1 MSVLVFAGSDFPA
14 RCRRLCNSLRTC
26 SYSFFFFFFF
36 PTIESSV
43 VAIFCAIDGLEVGV
57 NQG

>member
-1 MSVLVFAGSDFPA
+1 VLVFAGSDFPA
-14 RCRRLCNSLRTC
+14 RCRRLCNSLRT
-26 SYSFFFFFFF
+26 
-36 PTIESSV
+36 SSV